1 MTPFSDCWLKLISL
15 DSSCDRENCEMNKS
29 VLYQIISLVIKDKSA
44 SRMYIFILYHVL
56 YLLNTCP
63 DS

>member
-1 MTPFSDCWLKLISL
+1 
-15 DSSCDRENCEMNKS
+15 MNKS